1 MLARRNAWLDCWLRR
16 PPPGDDPANP
26 YGKNRFLHGAHAV
39 GWPATAAQ
47 RRADDLRVDRFRR
60 ALPKSCWPIP
70 PRWSP

>member
-1 MLARRNAWLDCWLRR
+1 MRTALAIGLLAVGIFD
-16 PPPGDDPANP
+16 PGNP

-47 RRADDLRVDRFRR
+47 RRTDDLRVDRFRR